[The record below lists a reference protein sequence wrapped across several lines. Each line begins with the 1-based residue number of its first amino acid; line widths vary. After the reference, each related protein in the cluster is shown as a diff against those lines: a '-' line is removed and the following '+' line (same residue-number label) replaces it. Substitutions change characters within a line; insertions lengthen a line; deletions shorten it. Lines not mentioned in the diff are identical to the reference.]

1 MPGYTPSLSNDIQ
14 PVLDKVTA
22 LDANKPARFSY
33 TQTAYDE
40 DDVVSPSSFSL
51 SNENNIPPPDQTSY
65 TSNVLDQGN
74 RAQSASIPRM
84 AINHF
89 FGRFSYNLAK
99 LTQQFLAFIGITK
112 KAFAHNN
119 AEYDALQAY
128 LNGDVCY
135 VTRTIHGRIVK
146 EEYKRTG
153 TSPLS
158 ITGISPLAVGQS
170 DWEVTNPAIMP
181 LRAVGLLIPMYIY
194 PADIYTN
201 ATYNA
206 LIDLA
211 KQYHEVPMHVILNP
225 DSGPGSGGIDGNYT
239 VAIKRLQGAGIKVYG
254 YVYCSYATIAL
265 STVRAVI
272 AAWQTRYPGI
282 DGIFLDE
289 MPSDAGSVAY
299 VKALKEAAAVCAFPV
314 MIGNAGTV
322 SPYHYLYM
330 DACAVDVIVVH
341 ESNVVPTEADLKGD
355 MENGYMSYDYHS
367 RGALM
372 YAQPSFNSALFN
384 MVSKYV
390 GMLYI
395 TDAAAGW
402 AVWNTISAYMTS
414 MLSTLA
420 ARNGSILATAYT
432 IVQRDSAGRSQITT
446 PTSPPDIA
454 NKGYVDSGDATVKA
468 FFTGAG
474 LNASSPYLSD
484 ASAASVGTI
493 INIYGTHAECVA
505 GNCPDIGMAPTTP
518 TWWNIFTFGI
528 PSRVTQIASQAFNG
542 EGDTVKLYVRRS
554 QDFTWSSWEVLPNSD
569 DMTNAIA
576 KLSASIEIATGTSYN
591 LVANSTPIL
600 FVNSTANP
608 FTINL
613 PQTATCP
620 GYKVKIIC
628 MPSASIGLVKIMPYA
643 GDRIGVIPVNTAV
656 YLQNTDQNG
665 GEYLVQFIEL
675 VADQYGIWAVT
686 GGQYMPEPGSAD
698 APGSQYH
705 LGKLRHLPLGNTLA
719 RVIYYSAPPPLGT
732 WSSAIQVSG
741 LNGVPVGAKA
751 IRAKVQI
758 TWRANDTAVGNMGIG
773 FSDNNSNITSSATSH
788 PGIYN
793 QGYGWAGIS
802 NGSNAEIDIPLSPS
816 GQLYIYTA
824 YLTNSSYT
832 NDLLMVAPVGYYMGD

>member
-1 MPGYTPSLSNDIQ
+1 
-14 PVLDKVTA
+14 
-22 LDANKPARFSY
+22 
-33 TQTAYDE
+33 
-40 DDVVSPSSFSL
+40 
-51 SNENNIPPPDQTSY
+51 
-65 TSNVLDQGN
+65 
-74 RAQSASIPRM
+74 M

-254 YVYCSYATIAL
+254 YVHCSYATIAL
-265 STVRAVI
+265 STVQAVI

-314 MIGNAGTV
+314 MIGNAGAV

-330 DACAVDVIVVH
+330 DACAVDVIVAH

-474 LNASSPYLSD
+474 LNASSPASSD
-484 ASAASVGTI
+484 ASASAASVGTI
-493 INIYGTHAECVA
+493 ISIIGPHAACVDR
-505 GNCPDIGMAPTTP
+505 NCPNIGLAPTASM
-518 TWWNIFTFGI
+518 WWNIFTFGV
-528 PSRVTQIASQAFNG
+528 PDRTTQIANQAFN
-542 EGDTVKLYVRRS
+542 EQGDTVKLYVRRKHEA
-554 QDFTWSSWEVLPNSD
+554 TWSSWEALPNSD

-576 KLSASIEIATGTSYN
+576 KISASIEIATGTSYN
-591 LVANSTPIL
+591 LVGGSTPIL

-613 PQTATCP
+613 PPAVTCP

-628 MPSASIGLVKIMPYA
+628 MVWQSTGLVKIMPYT
-643 GDRIGVIPVNTAV
+643 GDRIGVIPANTAV
-656 YLQNTDQNG
+656 YLQNTDQSG
-665 GEYLVQFIEL
+665 KQFLVQNIEL

-698 APGSQYH
+698 APGSQYY
-705 LGKLRHLPLGNTLA
+705 LGKLMHLPLGSTLVRTVYNA
-719 RVIYYSAPPPLGT
+719 APPPLGT
-732 WSSAIQVSG
+732 WSSGIQVSG
-741 LNGVPVGAKA
+741 LNGVPAGAKA
-751 IRAKVQI
+751 IRAKVLI
-758 TWRANDTAVGNMGIG
+758 TWRANDTAIGNMGIG
-773 FSDNNSNITSSATSH
+773 FSDNNSNIMSVATPH
-788 PGIYN
+788 PVIYN
-793 QGYGWAGIS
+793 QGYGLAGQS
-802 NGSNAEIDIPLSPS
+802 NGNNAEIDIPLSPS
-816 GQLYIYTA
+816 GQLYIYTVH
-824 YLTNSSYT
+824 LVNSLNT
-832 NDLLMVAPVGYYMGD
+832 NDSLMVSPVGYYMGD